1 MDISLALGM
10 AANIMLLG
18 MVCVFSFLG
27 LLVVAVQLLAKF
39 CPEEAPVTPVKS
51 GLANQPG
58 LANNQVNPNVV
69 AAISAAVH
77 KYRNSRGKPQDK

>member
-1 MDISLALGM
+1 MDISHALGI

-27 LLVVAVQLLAKF
+27 LLVIAVKVLAKF

-51 GLANQPG
+51 HIP
-58 LANNQVNPNVV
+58 NNQVSPNVV

>member
-1 MDISLALGM
+1 MDISQALGM

-27 LLVVAVQLLAKF
+27 LLVIGVKLLAKY
-39 CPEEAPVTPVKS
+39 CSEEAPVAPVKS
-51 GLANQPG
+51 VIP
-58 LANNQVNPNVV
+58 NNQVSPNVV

-77 KYRNSRGKPQDK
+77 KYRHSRGKPQDK

>member
-1 MDISLALGM
+1 MDISHALGI

-27 LLVVAVQLLAKF
+27 LLVIAVKVLAKF
-39 CPEEAPVTPVKS
+39 CPEETPVAPVKS
-51 GLANQPG
+51 PIP
-58 LANNQVNPNVV
+58 NNQVNPNVV

>member
-1 MDISLALGM
+1 MDISQALAT

-27 LLVVAVQLLAKF
+27 LLVIAVKLVAKY
-39 CPEEAPVTPVKS
+39 CPDDTPIEPPKS
-51 GLANQPG
+51 GTP
-58 LANNQVNPNVV
+58 NNQVSPNVV